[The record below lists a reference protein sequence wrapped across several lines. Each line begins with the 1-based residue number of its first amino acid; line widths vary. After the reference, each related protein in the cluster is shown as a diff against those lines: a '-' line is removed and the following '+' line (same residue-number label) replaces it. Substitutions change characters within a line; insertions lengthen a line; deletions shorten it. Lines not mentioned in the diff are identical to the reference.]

1 MRRFIGIGLTFAVA
15 LVATGVALGVEGEGR
30 STKAVSASFTAD
42 LGDYAVKTCTGA
54 DGKYRRTHGEW
65 EGEVTGDGG
74 VAGDLLIRGTAF
86 VHVPTGVGSF
96 EGRVFIG
103 GDDGFKG
110 SLNGVIKGEK
120 LDGLLVA
127 SREDKLQRLV
137 ANVSVNFKSGD
148 FDGGKIG
155 VSGGVDA
162 GVLFKG
168 SACAENRKSGSD
180 SAKKDERKK
189 EEPKKEEPKKEEQKY
204 KEVHG
209 EVTALSRASLTVKGD
224 AEVTCEVSERQAAD
238 VVGSF
243 KVGDKVVVVCSLD
256 DGHYHL
262 EKIRKQETSS
272 GDKNAERKTKE
283 GSGAVTAFGG
293 GSISI
298 ALAEGGEAVS
308 CLLREQMAAELEKAG
323 VAVGTKV
330 RFLCVSEAGSPYV
343 LTKLGKL

>member
-1 MRRFIGIGLTFAVA
+1 MRRFTWTGLVFAVA
-15 LVATGVALGVEGEGR
+15 LVATGVAIGAEGEGR
-30 STKAVSASFTAD
+30 STKAVTASFTAD
-42 LGDYAVKTCTGA
+42 LGDYSVKTCTGA
-54 DGKYRRTHGEW
+54 DGKYRRTQGEW

-74 VAGDLLIRGTAF
+74 VAGDLLLRGTAF

-103 GDDGFKG
+103 NDDGFKG

-127 SREDKLQRLV
+127 AREDKHQRLV
-137 ANVSVNFKSGD
+137 ANVSVTFKNGD

-168 SACAENRKSGSD
+168 SACAETRKSGGSD
-180 SAKKDERKK
+180 EAKK
-189 EEPKKEEPKKEEQKY
+189 EEPKKEQPQY
-204 KEVHG
+204 KELRG
-209 EVTALSRASLTVKGD
+209 EVTALSHAAVTVKGD
-224 AEVTCEVSERQAAD
+224 AEITCEVAEKQAAD
-238 VVGSF
+238 VVGAF
-243 KVGDKVVVVCSLD
+243 KVGDKVVVLCSLY

-262 EKIRKQETSS
+262 AKISKTDTGSG
-272 GDKNAERKTKE
+272 GDKSADRKTKE
-283 GSGAVTAFGG
+283 GNGTVATLGG
-293 GSISI
+293 GAISFL
-298 ALAEGGEAVS
+298 LAEGGGGVS
-308 CLLREQMAAELEKAG
+308 CLLGERMAAELEKAG

-330 RFLCVSEAGSPYV
+330 HFLCVSEVGNPFV

>member
-1 MRRFIGIGLTFAVA
+1 MRRFIWIGLAFAVA
-15 LVATGVALGVEGEGR
+15 LVATGVAIGNEGEGR
-30 STKAVSASFTAD
+30 STKAVTASFTAD

-54 DGKYRRTHGEW
+54 DGKYRRTQGEW

-74 VAGDLLIRGTAF
+74 VAGDLLIRGNAF

-96 EGRVFIG
+96 EGRIAIG
-103 GDDGFKG
+103 GEDGFRG
-110 SLNGVIKGEK
+110 TLNGVIKGDK

-127 SREDKLQRLV
+127 AREDKLQRLV
-137 ANVSVNFKSGD
+137 ANVSVTFKNGD

-168 SACAENRKSGSD
+168 SACNESRKSD
-180 SAKKDERKK
+180 A
-189 EEPKKEEPKKEEQKY
+189 PKKEEPKKEQPQY

-209 EVTALSRASLTVKGD
+209 QVTDLSRAAVTVKGD
-224 AEVTCEVSERQAAD
+224 VEITCELAEKQAAD
-238 VVGSF
+238 VLGAF
-243 KVGDKVVVVCSLD
+243 KVGDKVVVLCSLY

-262 EKIRKQETSS
+262 AKIGKDGTSTG
-272 GDKNAERKTKE
+272 GDNADRKTKE
-283 GSGAVTAFGG
+283 GNGAVATLGG
-293 GSISI
+293 GAISFL
-298 ALAEGGEAVS
+298 LAESGQGVS
-308 CLLREQMAAELEKAG
+308 CLLREQMAAELDKAG

-330 RFLCVSEAGSPYV
+330 HFVCVSEAGNPFV

>member
-1 MRRFIGIGLTFAVA
+1 MRRSIWAGLVFAVA
-15 LVATGVALGVEGEGR
+15 LVATGVAIGAEGEGR

-96 EGRVFIG
+96 EGRIFIG
-103 GDDGFKG
+103 GEDGFKG

-120 LDGLLVA
+120 LDGLIA
-127 SREDKLQRLV
+127 AARDEKNQRLV
-137 ANVSVNFKSGD
+137 ANVSVNFKNGD

-168 SACAENRKSGSD
+168 SACAEKRKSGSD
-180 SAKKDERKK
+180 RKD
-189 EEPKKEEPKKEEQKY
+189 EPKKEEAKKERAEP

-224 AEVTCEVSERQAAD
+224 NEVTCEVSEKQAAD
-238 VVGSF
+238 VVGGF
-243 KVGDKVVVVCSLD
+243 KVGDKVVVVCSLE

-262 EKIRKQETSS
+262 EKIRKVEASAG

-283 GSGAVTAFGG
+283 GSGAVTALGG

-308 CLLREQMAAELEKAG
+308 CLIRDAMAAELEKAD

-330 RFLCVSEAGSPYV
+330 RFLCVSEAGSPFV